1 MKKNLLAFILA
12 LMLLTVSFAAA
23 AEGTEPERIRGN
35 YPERGISLAMTEE
48 DEAMGLGCAFTMG
61 GTAEVPQL
69 PLFQINYS
77 DMPSLEA
84 VIAEYRQYDNAAF
97 NDEAFVYQFMTDM
110 YSCIY
115 PLYQIA
121 LFDAEYVSEKA
132 AGDGVLTAGL
142 TLSDVTLLA
151 ENDGYAYILMDNLA
165 YLTFE
170 DEALQE
176 RVLAAAAR
184 AKALIDAITFQPVV
198 FAEGEV
204 TRSPDAFPAF
214 ETLTLTGSTVGN
226 ELFSGKDLTVVNI
239 WGTFCGPCI
248 NEMPELAAWSK
259 EMPEN
264 VQLVGLVSDLYS
276 ADDAETLET
285 ALAICEATGA
295 DAYTHLI
302 ANEDFLDLL
311 SGVIGVPTTL
321 FVDGQG
327 KLVAEPVVGANVPLC
342 RKIAE
347 DYLSAL

>member
-12 LMLLTVSFAAA
+12 LMLLTVGFSAT
-23 AEGTEPERIRGN
+23 AEGTVPERVRGN
-35 YPERGISLAMTEE
+35 YPERGLILAMTEE

-61 GTAEVPQL
+61 GTEEVPQL

-77 DMPSLEA
+77 DIPSLEA
-84 VIAEYRQYDNAAF
+84 VIAEYRQYDDAAF

-132 AGDGVLTAGL
+132 AGNGMLAAGL
-142 TLSDVTLLA
+142 TLDDVTRLG
-151 ENDGYAYILMDNLA
+151 ENDGYAYILMDNAA

-170 DEALQE
+170 DDALQE

-184 AKALIDAITFQPVV
+184 AKALLDGIAYQPVV

-226 ELFSGKDLTVVNI
+226 EIFSGKDLTVVNI

-248 NEMPELAAWSK
+248 NEMPDLAAWSQ

-264 VQLVGLVSDLYS
+264 VQLIGLVSDLYS

-302 ANEDFLDLL
+302 AGEDFIGLL

-342 RKIAE
+342 QKIAN
-347 DYLSAL
+347 DYLNSL